1 MSTIKYVS
9 GFEKL
14 KKRKKKEK
22 LIESQKGSID
32 KFVISN
38 KQNTT
43 QNLDENVTNEQE
55 INQKELKDNE
65 TIQLQDNNNVQF
77 CNTTNLDNNLQK
89 NLEHNFF
96 FKVSF

>member
-77 CNTTNLDNNLQK
+77 YNTKNLDNNLQK
-89 NLEHNFF
+89 NLENNFF
-96 FKVSF
+96 FKVS

>member
-1 MSTIKYVS
+1 MYLDLKN
-9 GFEKL
+9 L
-14 KKRKKKEK
+14 KKEKKKEK

-43 QNLDENVTNEQE
+43 QNLDENVTNEQK

-77 CNTTNLDNNLQK
+77 YNTTNLDNDLQK

-96 FKVSF
+96 LEVPF

>member
-1 MSTIKYVS
+1 MNI
-9 GFEKL
+9 
-14 KKRKKKEK
+14 
-22 LIESQKGSID
+22 
-32 KFVISN
+32 FVISN

-43 QNLDENVTNEQE
+43 QNLDENVTNEQK

-77 CNTTNLDNNLQK
+77 YNTTNLDNDLQK

-96 FKVSF
+96 LEVPF

>member
-1 MSTIKYVS
+1 MYLDLKN
-9 GFEKL
+9 L
-14 KKRKKKEK
+14 KKEKKKEK

-43 QNLDENVTNEQE
+43 QNLDENVTNEQK

-65 TIQLQDNNNVQF
+65 MIQLQDTMMF
-77 CNTTNLDNNLQK
+77 
-89 NLEHNFF
+89 NFAIQQILMIN
-96 FKVSF
+96 FKII

>member
-1 MSTIKYVS
+1 MN
-9 GFEKL
+9 
-14 KKRKKKEK
+14 
-22 LIESQKGSID
+22 
-32 KFVISN
+32 KFFTSN

-43 QNLDENVTNEQE
+43 QNLDENVTNEQK

-77 CNTTNLDNNLQK
+77 YNTTNLDNDLQK

-96 FKVSF
+96 LEVPF

>member
-1 MSTIKYVS
+1 MSTIKYVF

-43 QNLDENVTNEQE
+43 QNLDENVTNEQK

-77 CNTTNLDNNLQK
+77 YNTTNLDNDLQK

-96 FKVSF
+96 LEVPF

>member
-1 MSTIKYVS
+1 MYLDLKN
-9 GFEKL
+9 L
-14 KKRKKKEK
+14 KKEKKKEK

-43 QNLDENVTNEQE
+43 QNLDENVTNEQK
-55 INQKELKDNE
+55 INQNELKDNE

-77 CNTTNLDNNLQK
+77 YNTTNLDNDLQK

-96 FKVSF
+96 LEVPF